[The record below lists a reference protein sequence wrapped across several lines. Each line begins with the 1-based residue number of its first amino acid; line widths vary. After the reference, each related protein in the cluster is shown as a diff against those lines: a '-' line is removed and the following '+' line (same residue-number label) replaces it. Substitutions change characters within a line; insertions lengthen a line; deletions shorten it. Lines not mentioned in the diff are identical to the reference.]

1 MISETQPPVARRKS
15 RPVARPTTAPR
26 KVKTAVHLSPD
37 AFKRLGVHC
46 AMDGRTQSE
55 VVEELI
61 VAGLRK
67 YRVQTLGH
75 AGEAESATPVE
86 SAA

>member
-1 MISETQPPVARRKS
+1 MISETHPPVARRKS
-15 RPVARPTTAPR
+15 RPVARTTTAPR
-26 KVKTAVHLSPD
+26 KVKTAVHLSPE

-61 VAGLRK
+61 TAGLRK
-67 YRVQTLGH
+67 YRVQTLSSADG
-75 AGEAESATPVE
+75 AESALPIE